1 MARIV
6 RLKSSRDE
14 TIPIFVNP
22 LQVTYIEATGAKNK
36 NTKIHFSD
44 DHSVTVKGG
53 AEFISNLVAAAY
65 KG

>member
-14 TIPIFVNP
+14 KIPVFVNP
-22 LQVTYIEATGAKNK
+22 LQVTYITRAGAKNK
-36 NTKIHFSD
+36 NTKINFSD
-44 DHSVTVKGG
+44 DHSVIVKGA
-53 AEFISNLVAAAY
+53 AEYISNILAAAY

>member
-14 TIPIFVNP
+14 DIPVFVNP
-22 LQVTYIEATGAKNK
+22 LQVTYIKRAGVKNK

-53 AEFISNLVAAAY
+53 AEYIANILATAY